1 MRANTIWAIGYYYG
15 WGSIKRGIPYTLMTL
30 LMPLSL
36 LFIFGLI
43 SGSGLAGAV
52 GGGDL
57 ISYAILGGFISIV
70 AGNALSTMSDAS
82 FWRLQLRIQDLLV
95 ATSMTEVE
103 YMLGLGL
110 SNIIFSLPGLAIY
123 VAIAYSFHIFT
134 VLSFVITLAILVAMA
149 IATTAL
155 AFILSSIPSHMRN
168 VWGMSGVLS
177 LALTL
182 VPPIFYPYTLLP
194 KPLLYLFMLS
204 PATPA
209 AMLVQGLA
217 GLQPLYLPAFYV
229 LVAETLAMLW
239 LAKRFTKWRQD

>member
-1 MRANTIWAIGYYYG
+1 MKLSTIWAIGYYYG
-15 WGSIKRGIPYTLMTL
+15 WGSIKRGIYYTLMTL

-43 SGSGLAGAV
+43 SGAGLAGGITSGNLV
-52 GGGDL
+52 W
-57 ISYAILGGFISIV
+57 YAILGGFVSII
-70 AGNALSTMSDAS
+70 AGNALSTMSDAA
-82 FWRLQLRIQDLLV
+82 FWRLQLKIQDLLV
-95 ATSMTEVE
+95 ATSMTEVD

-110 SNIIFSLPGLAIY
+110 SNIIFSLPGLGIY
-123 VAIAYSFHIFT
+123 IIIAYVFHIFSIAT
-134 VLSFVITLAILVAMA
+134 FAVTLVILVLLAIS
-149 IATTAL
+149 TTAL
-155 AFILSSIPSHMRN
+155 AFILSSIPRHMRN

-209 AMLVQGLA
+209 AVLIQGVA
-217 GLQPLYLPAFYV
+217 GLQPLYTPAAYI
-229 LVAETLAMLW
+229 LVIEVFALLW